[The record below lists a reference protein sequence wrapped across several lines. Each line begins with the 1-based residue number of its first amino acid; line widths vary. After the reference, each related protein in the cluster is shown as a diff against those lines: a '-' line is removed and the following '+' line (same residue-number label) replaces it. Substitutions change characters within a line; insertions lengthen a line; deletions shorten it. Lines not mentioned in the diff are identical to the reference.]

1 MILVLDVENTTT
13 NRDGKLHLD
22 PFEPDNSLTMVGVLK
37 AEDWDGVVYTYVFN
51 HQEKTITDD
60 TAEKRLQEMLDKTTL
75 LVGHNLQ
82 YDLQWLWA
90 TGFKYDGDIYDT
102 MLGDYI
108 LQRGQKGSVSLE
120 NSAIRH
126 KLPLQKSDTLK
137 SYFSRGFQTDEIPL
151 DELTKYLEQDL
162 YVTRSL
168 YWVLEDLYE
177 EPESKSLVKVRDIT
191 NKVAKTLAKMYMN
204 GFAVD
209 KKVLAEVK
217 KDFEDELLDI
227 ENRLNAHVK
236 NLMGDTPINLNS
248 PEQISQVI
256 YSRILHNK
264 REWAVAFDSVDNK
277 EDFKAAVKKNSSMMV
292 KTKASICKTCNGEG
306 KIRKIK
312 KDGTPFAKPSRCVDC
327 DTRGYRLTKLKEMA
341 GLGFFPPSKD
351 WVSANGFS
359 TSKGNLENLIN
370 IAKSKG
376 MKDAELFLTDLKR
389 QSAVSSYLSAFV
401 EGISTHTKQD
411 NLLHVKLLQHRTATG
426 RFSGADPNMQN
437 MPRGGTFPVKKVFVS
452 RWNNEQFG
460 MKGKILEADFA
471 QLEFRVA
478 ALLSQDPVAMKEV
491 STGFDVHSYTAKII
505 SEAGQPTSRQE
516 AKAHTFAPLYGATG
530 YGRTKAEAEYYTHFM
545 DKYKGIAKWHKK
557 LGDEAINLRRVKIPS
572 GRQYAFPDVERRASG
587 APTHFTMIKNYPV
600 QGFAT
605 GDIVPIVLLEIE
617 KLLEIDGLKSML
629 VNSVHDS
636 VVLDVHPAEV
646 EKVLGI
652 INQVNKNLKAIIEDH
667 YDIDV
672 NVPMLLESKIGDNW
686 LDVKDVQ

>member
-1 MILVLDVENTTT
+1 MKIVLDVENTTT
-13 NRDGKLHLD
+13 KRDGKLHLD
-22 PFEPDNSLTMVGVLK
+22 PFEPDNSLTLVGVSDYLDN
-37 AEDWDGVVYTYVFN
+37 ETTVFVFD
-51 HQEKTITDD
+51 HKEKTIEDD
-60 TAEKRLQEMLDKTTL
+60 DADKRLQRVLDNTTL
-75 LVGHNLQ
+75 LIGHNLQ

-90 TGFKYDGDIYDT
+90 CGFKYDGEIFDT

-120 NSAIRH
+120 NCAIRH
-126 KLPLQKSDTLK
+126 NLDMKKSDTLK
-137 SYFSRGFQTDEIPL
+137 NYFTRGFQTDDIPL
-151 DELTKYLEQDL
+151 DELSEYLKQDL
-162 YVTRSL
+162 RVTREL
-168 YWVLEDLYE
+168 YWKLMDEYAK
-177 EPESKSLVKVRDIT
+177 PESQSLVNVRDI
-191 NKVAKTLAKMYMN
+191 NNEVCKTLARMYMN

-209 KKVLAEVK
+209 KDALAQVR

-227 ENRLNAHVK
+227 ENRLNTFVK
-236 NLMGDTPINLNS
+236 KLMGDTPINLNS

-256 YSRILHNK
+256 YSRILHDK
-264 REWAVAFDSVDNK
+264 KKWAVAFDNADTK
-277 EDFKAAVKKNSSMMV
+277 EDFRKAVKENSSMMV
-292 KTKASICKTCNGEG
+292 KTKASVCKTCNGEG

-327 DTRGYRLTKLKEMA
+327 DTRGYKLTKLKEMA
-341 GLGFFPPSKD
+341 GLGFFPPSKA

-359 TSKGNLENLIN
+359 TSKGNLEGLIN
-370 IAKSKG
+370 IAKA
-376 MKDAELFLTDLKR
+376 KDLTYAESFLSDLKR

-401 EGISTHTKQD
+401 EGITIHTKND
-411 NLLHVKLLQHRTATG
+411 NRLHVKLLQHRTATG

-452 RWNNEQFG
+452 RWNCDSFG

-545 DKYKGIAKWHKK
+545 NKYKGIAKWHKK

-646 EKVLGI
+646 NKVLGI

>member
-1 MILVLDVENTTT
+1 
-13 NRDGKLHLD
+13 
-22 PFEPDNSLTMVGVLK
+22 
-37 AEDWDGVVYTYVFN
+37 
-51 HQEKTITDD
+51 
-60 TAEKRLQEMLDKTTL
+60 
-75 LVGHNLQ
+75 
-82 YDLQWLWA
+82 
-90 TGFKYDGDIYDT
+90 
-102 MLGDYI
+102 
-108 LQRGQKGSVSLE
+108 
-120 NSAIRH
+120 
-126 KLPLQKSDTLK
+126 
-137 SYFSRGFQTDEIPL
+137 
-151 DELTKYLEQDL
+151 
-162 YVTRSL
+162 
-168 YWVLEDLYE
+168 
-177 EPESKSLVKVRDIT
+177 
-191 NKVAKTLAKMYMN
+191 MN

-209 KKVLAEVK
+209 KKVLTEVK

-376 MKDAELFLTDLKR
+376 MKDAESFLTDLKR

-646 EKVLGI
+646 NKVLGI
-652 INQVNKNLKAIIEDH
+652 INQVNKNLKVIIEDH